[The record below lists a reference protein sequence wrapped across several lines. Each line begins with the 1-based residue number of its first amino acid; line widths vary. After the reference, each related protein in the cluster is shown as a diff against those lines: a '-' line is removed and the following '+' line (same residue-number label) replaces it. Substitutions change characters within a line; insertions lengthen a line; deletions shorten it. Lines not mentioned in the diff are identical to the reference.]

1 MGKSQVSYPQ
11 PPNPAATA
19 AAQYQYNKDA
29 AQDTADINRLNEFTP
44 YGSSVYEQ
52 IGETPSGIAQYKRTS
67 ALSPGQQ
74 KIFDQQTDLYGDLG
88 NLATDQ
94 LGRVSANLAEPYS
107 YEGLPDAPLADSDAR
122 QQSIDALYGQYKSR
136 LDPRFKE
143 SGDALETR
151 LATQGIGI
159 GSDAYMKAMGIQSR
173 DRNDAYQTAFN
184 NAIAGGGTEQ
194 NRLFG
199 LQQAART
206 RAIQEYA
213 AQRNAPLNEAAAL
226 MSGANINNPQF
237 SGAPAVSISPPSL
250 TNATNTQYNAQLAKY
265 NQDQNQRAANLGGL
279 YGLAG
284 SGITAAGAA
293 GGGTKLF
300 TG

>member
-1 MGKSQVSYPQ
+1 MAS
-11 PPNPAATA
+11 
-19 AAQYQYNKDA
+19 D
-29 AQDTADINRLNEFTP
+29 
-44 YGSSVYEQ
+44 Q
-52 IGETPSGIAQYKRTS
+52 I
-67 ALSPGQQ
+67 
-74 KIFDQQTDLYGDLG
+74 
-88 NLATDQ
+88 
-94 LGRVSANLAEPYS
+94 GRVSANLAEPYS

-173 DRNDAYQTAFN
+173 DRNDAYQTALN
-184 NAIAGGGTEQ
+184 NAIAAGGAEQ
-194 NRLFG
+194 SRLFG
-199 LQQAART
+199 LQGTART

-237 SGAPAVSISPPSL
+237 SGAPAASIAAPNL
-250 TNATNTQYNAQLAKY
+250 TNAINTQYNAQLAQY

-293 GGGTKLF
+293 QGVSNLF
-300 TG
+300 S

>member
-1 MGKSQVSYPQ
+1 MGKSSPSYPQ
-11 PPNPAATA
+11 PPSPAATA
-19 AAQYQYNKDA
+19 SAQYQYNRA
-29 AQDTADINRLNEFTP
+29 AAKDTADINRLNEFTP

-52 IGETPSGIAQYKRTS
+52 IGETPSGIAQYKRTA

-88 NLATDQ
+88 ELATDQ
-94 LGRVSANLAEPYS
+94 LGRVSTNLADPYS

-199 LQQAART
+199 LQGAART

-237 SGAPAVSISPPSL
+237 AAAPAVSIGAPNFTGA
-250 TNATNTQYNAQLAKY
+250 TNAAYNAQLGQY
-265 NQDQNQRAANLGGL
+265 NAAQATKAANIGGL

-284 SGITAAGAA
+284 SGINAAGAA
-293 GGGTKLF
+293 NGVSNLF
-300 TG
+300 S

>member
-1 MGKSQVSYPQ
+1 MGKSSPSYPQ
-11 PPNPAATA
+11 PPSPAATA
-19 AAQYQYNKDA
+19 AAQYQYNRDA

-74 KIFDQQTDLYGDLG
+74 KIFDRQTDLYGDLG
-88 NLATDQ
+88 DLATDQ

-122 QQSIDALYGQYKSR
+122 QESIDALYGQYKSR

-173 DRNDAYQTAFN
+173 DRNDAYQTALN
-184 NAIAGGGTEQ
+184 NAIAAGGAEQ
-194 NRLFG
+194 SRLFG
-199 LQQAART
+199 LQGSART

-226 MSGANINNPQF
+226 MSGANINNPRF

-250 TNATNTQYNAQLAKY
+250 TNATNAQYNAQLAQY
-265 NQDQNQRAANLGGL
+265 NQNQNRRAANLGGL

-284 SGITAAGAA
+284 SGIKAAGAA
-293 GGGTKLF
+293 QGVSNLF
-300 TG
+300 T